1 MQRAAAGETKN
12 ECWNRDRGKGEGG
25 QSRSQ
30 AQGEIGTI
38 GITRLRVSD
47 RDTRFKL
54 AATNAGLR
62 REGRG
67 REGEGG
73 KRGGGGR
80 DEQRAGATKDAAART
95 QYGT

>member
-12 ECWNRDRGKGEGG
+12 ECGNRDRGKGQGG

-47 RDTRFKL
+47 TRL
-54 AATNAGLR
+54 EALNAGLR

-73 KRGGGGR
+73 KRRGGGGR
-80 DEQRAGATKDAAART
+80 GEQRAGATKDAART